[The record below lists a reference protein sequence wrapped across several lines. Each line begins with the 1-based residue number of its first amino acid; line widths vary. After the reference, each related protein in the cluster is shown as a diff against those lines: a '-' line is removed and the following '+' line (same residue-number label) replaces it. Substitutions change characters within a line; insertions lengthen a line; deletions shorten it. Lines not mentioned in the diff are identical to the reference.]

1 MNSRRG
7 RLSRCEPWHC
17 HMSRLTYT
25 RRTVGP
31 GHNQF
36 FGLIHLEVYRDE
48 QLVTRITT
56 RNTLM
61 GDFVWQGVE
70 YKFRPKNSV
79 FVGRTY
85 VITGDGQKVGEVR
98 LGRNAFTTRITALT
112 LPQYGTYWLLPVTPK
127 HDTIITL
134 ENGPHRIS
142 YKPEVSK
149 YRPQHSLDY
158 LTVSEGEIE
167 TGGADILIA
176 LLGLCLRD
184 LDLWDV
190 AFQESS
196 SG

>member
-1 MNSRRG
+1 
-7 RLSRCEPWHC
+7 
-17 HMSRLTYT
+17 MSRLTYT
-25 RRTVGP
+25 RKTVGA

-36 FGLIHLEVYRDE
+36 YELTHLDVYRDE

-85 VITGDGQKVGEVR
+85 VINGDGQKVGEVR

-127 HDTIITL
+127 HDTGITL

-142 YKPEVSK
+142 YKPEVYK
-149 YRPQHSLDY
+149 YHPQHSLDH

-167 TGGADILIA
+167 TGGANILIA
-176 LLGLCLRD
+176 LLGLCIRD

-190 AFQESS
+190 EFQESS
-196 SG
+196 RG